1 MTNIIMMKAVKAL
14 APDLDFRIENGDIDT
29 IQSLNGAA
37 IPSKKDIED
46 KIKVI
51 EADEITNAAHAVAA
65 KEAAQAKLAALGLT
79 TDDLKAL
86 GL

>member
-1 MTNIIMMKAVKAL
+1 MKAVKAL
-14 APDLDFRIENGDIDT
+14 APELDFRMENNDIDT
-29 IQSLNGAA
+29 IVSLNGET

-46 KIKVI
+46 KIKVV
-51 EADEITNAAHAVAA
+51 EADEITNAAAAIAA

-79 TDDLKAL
+79 AEDLKAL